1 VNISQNKRKESE
13 VMIRT
18 DRPMGDML
26 TVSEVARQCDVNPET
41 VRRWAREEKVPASRV
56 GGMLFFRVRDI
67 EAMTNGG
74 ASHE

>member
-1 VNISQNKRKESE
+1 
-13 VMIRT
+13 MIRT

-56 GGMLFFRVRDI
+56 GNMLFFRVEDVANRI
-67 EAMTNGG
+67 AEAGDSLG
-74 ASHE
+74 